1 MISTEINTR
10 KRDVELSA
18 QYYQGTIALHP
29 LLLVVAFGSGDF
41 GIGSQDDAA
50 GVDFGAA
57 FLVSASAAFNSF
69 AACLLAHLCL
79 FFRALSWAFPASERV
94 RKISR
99 KAGPSVDSSFVF
111 VKSRN

>member
-1 MISTEINTR
+1 MP
-10 KRDVELSA
+10 
-18 QYYQGTIALHP
+18 P

-57 FLVSASAAFNSF
+57 FLGTARAAFDSF
-69 AACLLAHLCL
+69 IACVLAHLFL

-99 KAGPSVDSSFVF
+99 NAGPSTALSFDF
-111 VKSRN
+111 VKRMN